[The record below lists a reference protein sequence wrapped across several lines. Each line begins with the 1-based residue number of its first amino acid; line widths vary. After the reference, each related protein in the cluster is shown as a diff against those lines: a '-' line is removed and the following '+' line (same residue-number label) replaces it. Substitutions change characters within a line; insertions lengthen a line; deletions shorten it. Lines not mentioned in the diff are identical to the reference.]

1 MALPN
6 IFTAGVADLIID
18 RINNLKP
25 SSHAN
30 WGKMKVSQ
38 MLAHCNVT
46 YEMTFENIHPK
57 PNAFLKF
64 ILKMIVKNRVVTEL
78 PYQHNGKTAPAFI
91 IKGDRDFESEK
102 KRLINY
108 ISKTKELGEKYFDNR
123 ESHSFGKLSKTEWS
137 NMFYKHLDH
146 HLTQFG
152 V

>member
-46 YEMTFENIHPK
+46 YERH
-57 PNAFLKF
+57 LK
-64 ILKMIVKNRVVTEL
+64 
-78 PYQHNGKTAPAFI
+78 
-91 IKGDRDFESEK
+91 
-102 KRLINY
+102 
-108 ISKTKELGEKYFDNR
+108 ISTLNQMLF
-123 ESHSFGKLSKTEWS
+123 
-137 NMFYKHLDH
+137 
-146 HLTQFG
+146 
-152 V
+152 

>member
-78 PYQHNGKTAPAFI
+78 PYQHNGKTALAFI
-91 IKGDRDFESEK
+91 IKGDRDFENEK

>member
-64 ILKMIVKNRVVTEL
+64 ILKMIVKNKVVT
-78 PYQHNGKTAPAFI
+78 
-91 IKGDRDFESEK
+91 D
-102 KRLINY
+102 
-108 ISKTKELGEKYFDNR
+108 FDNR

>member
-6 IFTAGVADLIID
+6 IFKADVSNKIID
-18 RINNLKP
+18 RINDLKP
-25 SSHAN
+25 TTKCN
-30 WGKMKVSQ
+30 WGKMNVSQ

-64 ILKMIVKNRVVTEL
+64 ILKMIVKKKVVTET
-78 PYQHNGKTAPAFI
+78 PYQKNGKTAPAFI
-91 IKGDRDFESEK
+91 IKENKDFEIEK
-102 KRLINY
+102 QRLINY
-108 ISKTKELGEKYFDNR
+108 ISKSQKLGETYFNDK
-123 ESHSFGKLSKTEWS
+123 ESHSFGVLSKSEWS

>member
-6 IFTAGVADLIID
+6 IFTVEVSDKIIS

-25 SSHAN
+25 TTQAN
-30 WGKMKVSQ
+30 WGKMNVSQ

-64 ILKMIVKNRVVTEL
+64 IFKMIVKKKVVTEL

-91 IKGDRDFESEK
+91 INEDKDFENEK
-102 KRLINY
+102 VRLINY
-108 ISKTKELGEKYFDNR
+108 ISKTKELGEKYFDNK
-123 ESHSFGKLSKTEWS
+123 ESHSFGVLSKTEWS

>member
-6 IFTAGVADLIID
+6 IFKADVSNKIID

-25 SSHAN
+25 TTNGN
-30 WGKMKVSQ
+30 WGEMNVPQ

-57 PNAFLKF
+57 PNVFLKF
-64 ILKMIVKNRVVTEL
+64 ILKMIVKKKVVTET
-78 PYQHNGKTAPAFI
+78 PYQKNGKTAPAFI
-91 IKGDRDFESEK
+91 IKGNKDFETEK
-102 KRLINY
+102 QCLINY
-108 ISKTKELGEKYFDNR
+108 ISKSQKLGETYFKDK
-123 ESHSFGKLSKTEWS
+123 ESHSFGVLSKSEWS

-152 V
+152 A

>member
-1 MALPN
+1 MALPY
-6 IFTAGVADLIID
+6 IFSVNVSDKVIE

-25 SSHAN
+25 TTQAK
-30 WGKMKVSQ
+30 WGKMNVSQ

-46 YEMTFENIHPK
+46 YEMTFDSIYPK

-64 ILKMIVKNRVVTEL
+64 IFKMIVKKKVVTEI

-91 IKGDRDFESEK
+91 IIGNKDFENEK
-102 KRLINY
+102 NRLINY
-108 ISKTKELGEKYFDNR
+108 ISKTQKLGENHFDNK
-123 ESHSFGKLSKTEWS
+123 ESHSFGVLSKTEWS

>member
-64 ILKMIVKNRVVTEL
+64 ILKMIVKNKVVTEL

-91 IKGDRDFESEK
+91 IKGDRDFENEK

-123 ESHSFGKLSKTEWS
+123 ESHSFVNFQKRNGAICFT
-137 NMFYKHLDH
+137 NI
-146 HLTQFG
+146 LTII
-152 V
+152 